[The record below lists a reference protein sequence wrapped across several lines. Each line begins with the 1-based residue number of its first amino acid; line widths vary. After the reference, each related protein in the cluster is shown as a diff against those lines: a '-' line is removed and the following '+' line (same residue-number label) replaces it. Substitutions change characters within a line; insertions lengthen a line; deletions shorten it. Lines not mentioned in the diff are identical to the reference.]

1 MPPAPNHEPIEIV
14 IRMYQVGF
22 GDCFVLTFRYAEP
35 LADGRDVRHVLIDF
49 GSTRPAGQTKDLV
62 AVANAIHDQTQ
73 GQIDVVVVSH
83 RHKDHLSGFGTRE
96 GPLLGM
102 QPGFPRLVVRSWTE
116 HPTLDRAAKGPAA
129 VAATRAAGPMSA
141 AVGRKS
147 SQFVDSLRAA
157 EQFAEDLRFRVQG
170 AAPNSLPAEL
180 KQLVDD
186 QISNKEA
193 VDQLAAW
200 ATAGTGAYLHYGM
213 ASGIEAVVPGITVR
227 VIGPPTV
234 NQHPAVAK
242 QKSRDPNEF
251 WMIYGAV
258 LKNLRAKDLVLRDV
272 DPDDPGSAA
281 PTGASDADGADPAL
295 ASTMAMTAAIDD
307 APAASPVK
315 GAQPTPGPVK
325 WLTDRLGR
333 QQVNSL
339 LRIVRI
345 LDDVL
350 NNTSVILLVDVPC
363 AGPEPLRLLFGGD
376 AQIENWEYALKFA
389 DDHQANLDLLRNVDV
404 YKVGH
409 HGSRNATPRT
419 LFNLWNEPATKKRPM
434 TALMSTKFGVHGKT
448 EATKVPRKT
457 LVAALDTRMTP
468 ANFYETVEL
477 QRGVWW
483 VEIAADLT
491 KGKAF
496 SDRTP
501 PPPSAERRTRARAA
515 AAGGRSRRAAQPTRA
530 GRRAGARSPQT

>member
-1 MPPAPNHEPIEIV
+1 MPPAQNPAPIELR

-22 GDCFVLTFRYAEP
+22 GDCFVLTFRYAAP

-62 AVANAIHDQTQ
+62 PIANAIHDQTQ
-73 GQIDVVVVSH
+73 GEIDVVVVTH
-83 RHKDHLSGFGTRE
+83 RHKDHLSGFGTKE

-102 QPGFPRLVVRSWTE
+102 KPGFPRLVVRSWTE
-116 HPTLDRAAKGPAA
+116 HPTLDRGAKGPAA

-147 SQFVDSLRAA
+147 GQFVNSLRAA
-157 EQFAEDLRFRVQG
+157 EQFAVDLGAKVQG

-186 QISNKEA
+186 QVSNREA

-200 ATAGTGAYLHYGM
+200 AASGKGAYLNYGM
-213 ASGIEAVVPGITVR
+213 PSGIEAEVPGIGVR

-242 QKSRDPNEF
+242 QKSRDPSEF
-251 WMIYGAV
+251 WMIYGDV
-258 LKNLRAKDLVLRDV
+258 LKSLSAKDLALRDV

-281 PTGASDADGADPAL
+281 PTGASEADDADPAL
-295 ASTMAMTAAIDD
+295 AGSMAMTAAIDD
-307 APAASPVK
+307 APVASPVR
-315 GAQPTPGPVK
+315 GEQPKPGPVK

-350 NNTSVILLVDVPC
+350 NNTSVILLIDVPC

-389 DDHQANLDLLRNVDV
+389 DDHEANLALLRKVDV

-419 LFNLWNEPATKKRPM
+419 LFNLWSESATKKRPM

-457 LVAALDTRMTP
+457 LVAALDTRTEP
-468 ANFYETVEL
+468 QNFYQTVEL

-483 VEIAADLT
+483 AEIGTDLT
-491 KGKAF
+491 AGKVF
-496 SDRTP
+496 TDHTPSP
-501 PPPSAERRTRARAA
+501 PPVKRRVAGAVSARRPGRTAATRGRAA
-515 AAGGRSRRAAQPTRA
+515 PA
-530 GRRAGARSPQT
+530 GRGATAPG